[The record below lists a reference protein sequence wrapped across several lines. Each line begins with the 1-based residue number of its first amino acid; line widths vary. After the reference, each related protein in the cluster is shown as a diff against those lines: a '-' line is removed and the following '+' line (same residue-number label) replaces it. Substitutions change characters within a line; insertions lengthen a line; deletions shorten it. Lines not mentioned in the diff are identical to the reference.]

1 MPSSEKTDPA
11 LREVSGIIFDIDQT
25 ATHDGPGLRMAVYMK
40 GCPLRC
46 LWCHSPESLNPHPQ
60 IVWLPT
66 RCTGCGTCAQVC
78 PRDFNPAEMP
88 ADERPQS
95 CLDCLLCVQRCPNHA
110 LVVKGEQTTAGALS
124 DEADRLKPFF
134 HRTGGGVT
142 LTGGE
147 PLMQPDFAYAIA
159 ALCQAQGIHVA
170 VETCGFA
177 PWDALLKLASVTDL
191 FLYDVKLIDERR
203 HREFTGQS
211 NQLILDNLRRLAQT
225 EADIMARIPL
235 IPGYTDAPADIRA
248 TAQLLAELGIARV
261 SLLPFNSASAGKYA
275 WMRRQY
281 PLSDARKQSKSYLDQ
296 LATVAGSLGLSVQ
309 IGG

>member
-11 LREVSGIIFDIDQT
+11 LRQVSGIIFDIDQT
-25 ATHDGPGLRMAVYMK
+25 ATHDGPGLRMAIYLK
-40 GCPLRC
+40 GCPLHC
-46 LWCHSPESLNPHPQ
+46 LWCHSPESINPQPQ

-78 PRDFNPAEMP
+78 PRNFDPAAMP
-88 ADERPQS
+88 ADQRPQS
-95 CLDCLLCVQRCPNHA
+95 CLDCLLCVQHCPNQA
-110 LVVKGEQTTAGALS
+110 LIVKGETTTAGALV
-124 DEADRLKPFF
+124 DEASRLIPFF
-134 HRTGGGVT
+134 RRTNGGVT

-147 PLMQPDFAYAIA
+147 ALMQPDFASAIA

-177 PWDALLKLASVTDL
+177 PWRALQKLAAVTDL

-211 NQLILDNLRRLAQT
+211 NQLILDNLRRLVET
-225 EADIMARIPL
+225 GADIIARIPL
-235 IPGYTDAPADIRA
+235 IPGYTDAPTDIRA
-248 TAQLLAELGIARV
+248 AAQLLAELGITRV
-261 SLLPFNSASAGKYA
+261 SLLPFNAASAGKYA
-275 WMRRQY
+275 WLRRQY
-281 PLSDARKQSKSYLDQ
+281 PLSDARRQSASYLDQ
-296 LATVAGSLGLSVQ
+296 LATVAGSFDLSVN